1 MQPQPVTSPDK
12 CRVKATIKSNSVS
25 GDFTMTRQNFKRFII
40 SAALAS
46 TLALS
51 AAHAYAQSTVYL
63 PFITNP
69 AIMSPAPAVTPGTIP
84 PPPAFTFIAFE
95 DGSVRIEMDG
105 TATGVCIRSEWGC
118 TPETD
123 APPFT
128 FFEDGS
134 VRMTINET
142 TISFC
147 AFTDMGCN

>member
-1 MQPQPVTSPDK
+1 M
-12 CRVKATIKSNSVS
+12 IKQLILAAA
-25 GDFTMTRQNFKRFII
+25 FTAI
-40 SAALAS
+40 SY
-46 TLALS
+46 T
-51 AAHAYAQSTVYL
+51 AAHAADNVVYL
-63 PFITNP
+63 PFVTNP

-95 DGSVRIEMDG
+95 DGSVRIEMDD

-147 AFTDMGCN
+147 AFTDMGCSR